1 MQLMQQ
7 MLYSN
12 KKHGNKEGSID
23 MKWINKS
30 QPALICSKSTVETSE
45 QCVKFAQGSQKR
57 HQNDI
62 NNIVLVSLL
71 LTLIDFIPDV
81 FIIDF
86 EQVNA
91 GWDGVSFHTC
101 ISLNLHHSNLCV
113 QALMVLFG
121 LVGH

>member
-1 MQLMQQ
+1 M
-7 MLYSN
+7 
-12 KKHGNKEGSID
+12 
-23 MKWINKS
+23 
-30 QPALICSKSTVETSE
+30 ETSE
-45 QCVKFAQGSQKR
+45 QCVKFVQGSQKR

-62 NNIVLVSLL
+62 NIVLVSLL
-71 LTLIDFIPDV
+71 LTLIEFIPV

-91 GWDGVSFHTC
+91 GWDGVSFHICT
-101 ISLNLHHSNLCV
+101 SLNLHHSNLCV